1 MRADQTIVETGPIM
15 DLKPDSDAVTERMRL
30 LIEQGVSVRNARI
43 TVLRALGMCQQ
54 AVADTEGIELSRRTV
69 RNVLDNHAEELAD
82 ATMALKMA
90 AVRRLAPRFDEVMDA
105 LIDTSANSEARH
117 QPQAAR
123 VVGEFTN
130 MIGGSKSDVHIGD
143 RYETTNQIDA
153 RQVKIEATTPEERAE
168 RLAELRARIT
178 G

>member
-15 DLKPDSDAVTERMRL
+15 DLKPDSDAVTERMKI

-43 TVLRALGMCQQ
+43 TVLRALGMGQQ

-105 LIDTSANSEARH
+105 LIDTSANSELRH

-130 MIGGSKSDVHIGD
+130 MIGSKSDVHIGD